1 MTNFRW
7 WQKALPVLI
16 ASFALAACGGAPVPG
31 PGTAAPTPTVVPVPS
46 PPSTPAPTETCASFL
61 PTAPCGTYASVSGK
75 ADGKDLPWASSR
87 SVTAKLQSVGGSFQ
101 LTVTTTCGPLSGPAT
116 RTGTVLTVGDI
127 AVGASACAEL
137 AASQQQWVL
146 AFLKKPIDMAYNNGT
161 LTWTSG
167 TDSLA
172 FKPK

>member
-1 MTNFRW
+1 MANTRW

-16 ASFALAACGGAPVPG
+16 ASFALAACGGSPG
-31 PGTAAPTPTVVPVPS
+31 PGTAAPTPT
-46 PPSTPAPTETCASFL
+46 PTITCASFL
-61 PTAPCGTYASVSGK
+61 PTAPCSTYASVSGK
-75 ADGKDLPWASSR
+75 TDGKDLPWASSG
-87 SVTAKLQSVGGSFQ
+87 SVTAKLQTVDGSLH
-101 LTVTTTCGPLSGPAT
+101 LTVTTTCGPLGGPAT

-127 AVGASACAEL
+127 AVGAAACAEL
-137 AASQQQWVL
+137 TASQQQWVL
-146 AFLKKPIDMAYNNGT
+146 AFLKRPIDMAYNNGI